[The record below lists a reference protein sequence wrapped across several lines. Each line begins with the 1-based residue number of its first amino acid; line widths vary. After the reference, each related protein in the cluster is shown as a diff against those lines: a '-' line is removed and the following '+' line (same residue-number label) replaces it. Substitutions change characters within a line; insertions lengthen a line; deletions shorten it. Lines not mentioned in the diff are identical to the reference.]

1 MVHSLGAYVSNQ
13 SQAQTD
19 FSNARSLSQST
30 PTPDEQLQHERT
42 LLVASAAH
50 ELKTPL
56 AVIAGYSDFLLG
68 EHAGPLSP
76 QQKNVVTEIQQNT
89 LRLQRLVQSFLKF
102 SALESGKFEIKKE
115 LRNINQCVA
124 DAISQWRI
132 PYMTRGITCEFSPDS
147 TLELVAV
154 DGVKLQNI
162 ICNLLDNALKFTPP
176 FGRVQVTTKN
186 DLWERR
192 NSRALEVIHLERRDS
207 SAGSRNN
214 CIRIDVTD
222 NGPGIPP
229 EFHGE
234 IFEDFRQLEQNG
246 QTQGIGLGLAIARRL
261 AEAHGGRVIVESVIG
276 QGSTFSVFLPTQ

>member
-1 MVHSLGAYVSNQ
+1 VSNQ

-19 FSNARSLSQST
+19 FSLAPSLSQST
-30 PTPDEQLQHERT
+30 PTTDEQLQHERT

-56 AVIAGYSDFLLG
+56 AVIAGFSDFLLG
-68 EHAGPLSP
+68 DHAGPLNP
-76 QQKNVVTEIQQNT
+76 QQKSVITEIQQNT

-102 SALESGKFEIKKE
+102 SALESGKFEIRKE

-124 DAISQWRI
+124 EAISQWRI
-132 PYMTRGITCEFSPDS
+132 PYMTRGITCEFFPDP
-147 TLELVAV
+147 TLELAAV
-154 DGVKLQNI
+154 DSVKLQNI

-192 NSRALEVIHLERRDS
+192 NSAARGVIHLERRDS
-207 SAGSRNN
+207 SGRSRNN

-229 EFHGE
+229 EYHRE

-261 AEAHGGRVIVESVIG
+261 AEAHGGKVIVESVIG